1 MKKILVDDNWN
12 EEEVESPEYTFIALL
27 KQGSFDYGYVE
38 AYDINDSLVKQAYD
52 NLVNQFKDAGC
63 EEDTEI
69 CLIQLP
75 TSKRICDL
83 CEKAKFNGNNQSI
96 SSIEAL
102 EELYNDAECEILEF
116 WESNSLTESKR
127 RKKSKKKLGGYIT
140 YTTGDPD
147 LNIKHFNK
155 MHGTLGFGWN
165 GDADQYDMVV
175 GDTLPS
181 GPEAS
186 GEGGESSGGE
196 GGMSESLDEASNLT
210 PEEKMREFDAGRR
223 RENVKA
229 CGDSKLQIYYDI
241 CKQYGYTNALDK
253 IRDEMVNRG
262 LLQSNFKLPAVIQ
275 GMRHDIMN
283 TDPADVFYLIEA
295 KSIDDITDSIGLDSK
310 TGTTKIYTDLRY
322 LVIMLMYS
330 MKFRKDLT
338 NEIKTFITEHYTVTS
353 LQLKQYITYLLGDAD
368 FMKRFNSC
376 VNYVKNELNKKKES
390 LTEAKRYVK
399 RYYVRPQNIFCSNK
413 EDILLALLRVGDENC
428 SVYSLKNLKDHDDVH
443 LLKPSD
449 IIYYYDDGVLYDKNH
464 VKVMDYD
471 LFVKHEE
478 KRKKY
483 SNVEKA
489 PEADVN
495 KEYDDRLTKDD
506 LQDKEAVANFKA
518 INEKYTKNSLKEA
531 LDDNEIVDL
540 GINDTDFAKSQSLDL
555 DCVGNDFTAQKQDN
569 GYVIKAYLILND
581 GNSKE
586 NTSFCK
592 VCPTYDDLIKEI
604 QKIPF
609 TISNLDFEDD
619 LIEDAFDLEFE
630 DRNVF
635 GEALENEEQHICCI
649 CGEEFTGY
657 GNNPEP
663 VKHEGV
669 ACDSCNIKFII
680 PARLEQLNKKEE
692 NE

>member
-1 MKKILVDDNWN
+1 MKKILIDENWN
-12 EEEVESPEYTFIALL
+12 EEEIESPEYTFIALL

-38 AYDINDSLVKQAYD
+38 AYDIDDSLVKQAYD
-52 NLVNQFKDAGC
+52 NLVNQFKDMGC

-83 CEKAKFNGNNQSI
+83 CDKAKFNGNNQSI

-102 EELYNDAECEILEF
+102 EELYNDAECEILEY

-127 RKKSKKKLGGYIT
+127 RKKSKKRLGGYIT

-155 MHGTLGFGWN
+155 MHGTLGFGGN

-181 GPEAS
+181 GPETS
-186 GEGGESSGGE
+186 GDSGESSGDGE
-196 GGMSESLDEASNLT
+196 MGESLDEASNLT
-210 PEEKMREFDAGRR
+210 PEEKMKEFDAGRR

-229 CGDSKLQIYYDI
+229 CSNQKLQMYHDI
-241 CKQYGYTNALDK
+241 CKQSGYTNALDK
-253 IRDEMVNRG
+253 IEAEMINRG
-262 LLQSNFKLPAVIQ
+262 LITPKTKLSIVLQGLRS
-275 GMRHDIMN
+275 DILR
-283 TDPADVFYLIEA
+283 TDPADAFYLIDA
-295 KSIDDITDSIGLDSK
+295 RNFNDITDSIGLDSK
-310 TGTTKIYTDLRY
+310 TAQTKIHDDMRY
-322 LVIMLMYS
+322 LIAQLLFA
-330 MKFRKDLT
+330 MKFRPEFVTPLRV
-338 NEIKTFITEHYTVTS
+338 FITEHYTVTS
-353 LQLKQYITYLLGDAD
+353 AQLKQYITWLLGDEN
-368 FMKRFNSC
+368 FVKRFNSA
-376 VNYVKNELNKKKES
+376 VAYVRDNIKAKKQES

-518 INEKYTKNSLKEA
+518 INEKYTRNSLKEA
-531 LDDNEIVDL
+531 LDNNEIVDL
-540 GINDTDFAKSQSLDL
+540 GINNTDFAKSQSLDL

-569 GYVIKAYLILND
+569 SYVIKAYLILND
-581 GNSKE
+581 GNKE
-586 NTSFCK
+586 NVSFCK
-592 VCPTYDDLIKEI
+592 VCPTYEDLIKEI

-609 TISNLDFEDD
+609 TVSNLDFEDD
-619 LIEDAFDLEFE
+619 LIEDAFDLDFE

-635 GEALENEEQHICCI
+635 GEALEDKEETHICCI

-663 VKHEGV
+663 VKHSGV
-669 ACDSCNIKFII
+669 ACDSCNTRFVI
-680 PARLEQLNKKEE
+680 PARLAQLNKKEE
-692 NE
+692 E